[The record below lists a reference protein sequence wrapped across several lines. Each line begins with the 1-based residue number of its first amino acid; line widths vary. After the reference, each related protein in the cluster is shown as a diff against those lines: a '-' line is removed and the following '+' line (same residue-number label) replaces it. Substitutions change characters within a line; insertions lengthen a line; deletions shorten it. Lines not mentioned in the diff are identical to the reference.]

1 MISKKSYI
9 FAENSRKGIFE
20 SFEFLNYHI
29 TLMTKQTE
37 IVDYRLT
44 EDGWFAYEYQRPALT
59 ADCVI
64 FGFDGQTLN
73 VLLVKR
79 GIEPYKNKWAFPGG
93 FLRMNETIAQCAQ
106 RELTEETNF
115 KQIYMEEFGVF
126 SDVHRDPRG
135 RVITT
140 AFYALAPMQEVQGA
154 DDAAEAKWF
163 RLDNVPA
170 LAFDHDH
177 ILRIAY
183 RRLREDLHFRPVGF
197 ELLPETFTM
206 PQLQRLYEAI
216 LDVHFDRRNFMKK
229 MLATG
234 ILEDTGT
241 KEENTAHRAA
251 TYYRFNQSAYQQ
263 FKNRR
268 NFNLEF

>member
-1 MISKKSYI
+1 MRQIY
-9 FAENSRKGIFE
+9 
-20 SFEFLNYHI
+20 
-29 TLMTKQTE
+29 TKPRNNMGKTKE
-37 IVDYRLT
+37 IIDYRLT
-44 EDGWFAYEYQRPALT
+44 EDGWFAYEYKRPSLT
-59 ADCVI
+59 ADSVI
-64 FGFDGQTLN
+64 FGFDGQSLN

-79 GIEPYKNKWAFPGG
+79 GIDPFKGKWALPGG
-93 FLRMNETIAQCAQ
+93 FLRMNETIYQCAQ

-115 KQIYMEEFGVF
+115 REVYMEEFGVY

-140 AFYALAPMQEVQGA
+140 AFYALTPMQEVHGA

-170 LAFDHDH
+170 LAFDHDR
-177 ILRIAY
+177 ILRDAY
-183 RRLREDLHFRPVGF
+183 HRLREDLHFRPVGF
-197 ELLPETFTM
+197 ELLPEKFTM

-216 LDVHFDRRNFMKK
+216 LDFHFDRRNFMKK

-241 KEENTAHRAA
+241 KEPNTAHRAA
-251 TYYRFNQSAYQQ
+251 TYYRFNHSAYHQ